1 MRTKE
6 YFYSSTYMVTEETER
21 IRPLLAAARAYHEN
35 QPEFFIPYSWWMD
48 QKGWLYVRW
57 EIKGEL
63 DRVVYRYRFD
73 STASLVVEKIP
84 VNVKKADLLR
94 GKGSDAPVVLITGDT
109 HRDFTRVETFCR
121 RFPTTKDDVMII
133 LGDAGINFCGDP
145 KDAHLKERLSKLN
158 ITLFCI
164 HGNHE
169 MRPESIG
176 TYREM
181 EWRGGTVYVEESF
194 PSLLFAKDG
203 EIYDIAGQKTL
214 VIGGA
219 YSVDKHY
226 RLSRGWSWFADE
238 QPSEE
243 TWMRVKKQLVANDWK
258 VNVVL
263 SHTVPYRFRPVDT
276 FIQGLDQSTV
286 DTSTEETLGHIEKKL
301 TYKKWYAGHFHI
313 DREAENCRIMYKQVA
328 LFMQDRDLNFQMR

>member
-94 GKGSDAPVVLITGDT
+94 GKGSDAPVVLITGGT

-219 YSVDKHY
+219 YSVDKFY
-226 RLSRGWSWFADE
+226 RLSTGQNWWPDE
-238 QPSEE
+238 QPSPTIKAYVEQQVR
-243 TWMRVKKQLVANDWK
+243 TQPIDIVF
-258 VNVVL
+258 
-263 SHTVPYRFRPVDT
+263 SHTCPYRYIPTECFLSG
-276 FIQGLDQSTV
+276 IDQSTV
-286 DTSTEETLGHIEKKL
+286 DNSTEQWLDTIEEMLDYQAWYLGHWHINKRIDKMHFLMHEVETL
-301 TYKKWYAGHFHI
+301 
-313 DREAENCRIMYKQVA
+313 AEE
-328 LFMQDRDLNFQMR
+328 